1 MQQGA
6 LLCHA
11 FSASGFA
18 GSLPGA
24 LRTFGADE
32 DGAGHRSIT
41 HYWSRMRTLLT
52 VMFFLAFA
60 SSGAPCHAQST
71 PVRYDLHVKVIPDA
85 HLLEVSGTMVL
96 PSSAASRASVQL
108 SFSELMTDFTLQ
120 VVRPV
125 GSAGDARLE
134 KKEVDSGEATWNVYP
149 RNPFPSGEEIELRFT
164 YSGGKKLAFL
174 FYVGPEVSFASA
186 YGTNWYPIVVDGFDK
201 GVGSLKITV
210 PAGETAV
217 AAGDRR
223 SSAEQEAQ
231 GTFLFDINRS
241 TYFSFA
247 SGKFTTVRRAGSIP
261 VSVHLLSERPDMQ
274 QYLERVVQLLNVLE
288 KEFGPYRFKDF
299 ALVEIPRDL
308 AKKAGM
314 NAATLQGFAYVN
326 SNAFN
331 VPPSTF
337 NVLVGWYGHEFSHSW
352 WPHILS
358 MKRPRGWAIEESLAE
373 YGGLRAV
380 ETIVGPELAEEYRRK
395 GYPPDPIYSALEY
408 FKLVGAGIDYQLGD
422 LPRSIEG
429 HNIAYNKG
437 FLVWN
442 MLSLEIGREKFQ
454 RILRDLT
461 SRYAFQQLTLAEF
474 WRQIEI
480 GAGRNLGWFF
490 KQWFERLGAPEFHL
504 EWKQSGR
511 KVVGAITQ
519 VSPYYRATT
528 EVEVVGAEKQR
539 VVFKLKVNGARTP
552 FTLPVKFRVESV
564 TLDPHYQVLR
574 WTPEYH
580 AAAEAARKARNK

>member
-1 MQQGA
+1 MRVVLV
-6 LLCHA
+6 LLFFIA
-11 FSASGFA
+11 FV
-18 GSLPGA
+18 L
-24 LRTFGADE
+24 
-32 DGAGHRSIT
+32 
-41 HYWSRMRTLLT
+41 
-52 VMFFLAFA
+52 
-60 SSGAPCHAQST
+60 SGAPCHAQST

-85 HLLEVSGTMVL
+85 HMLEVSGTMTL
-96 PSSAASRASVQL
+96 PSSAASRTFIQL
-108 SFSELMTDFTLQ
+108 SLSELMNDFRVE
-120 VVRPV
+120 VVRPNT
-125 GSAGDARLE
+125 SAGAARL
-134 KKEVDSGEATWNVYP
+134 KKANVDSGEATWNVHP
-149 RNPFPSGEEIELRFT
+149 RNPFPSGEEVELRFT
-164 YSGGKKLAFL
+164 HSGGKKLATL
-174 FYVGPEVSFASA
+174 FYIGPEVSFASA
-186 YGTNWYPIVVDGFDK
+186 YGTNWYPILVDGFDK
-201 GVGSLKITV
+201 GVGSLKISV
-210 PAGETAV
+210 PPGETAV

-231 GTFLFDINRS
+231 GTFLFHINRS

-247 SGKFTTVRRAGSIP
+247 SGKFTTVRRAGRIP
-261 VSVHLLSERPDMQ
+261 VSVHLLRERPNMQ
-274 QYLERVVQLLNVLE
+274 QYLERVAQLLHVLE

-331 VPPSTF
+331 VPPSSF
-337 NVLVGWYGHEFSHSW
+337 DALVGWYGHEFSHSW
-352 WPHILS
+352 WPHTVRIS
-358 MKRPRGWAIEESLAE
+358 REGTGGWATEEALAE

-380 ETIVGPELAEEYRRK
+380 ETLAGPALAEEYRRK

-408 FKLVGAGIDYQLGD
+408 FKLVGAGVDYELGN

-429 HNIAYNKG
+429 HNIGYNKG

-461 SRYAFQQLTLAEF
+461 RRYAFQQLTLTEF
-474 WRQIEI
+474 WSQIEI

-490 KQWFERLGAPEFHL
+490 NQWFERLGAPEFQL
-504 EWKQSGR
+504 DWKQDGR

-519 VSPYYRATT
+519 AAPYYRATMD
-528 EVEVVGAEKQR
+528 VEIVGAAKQR
-539 VVFKLKVNGARTP
+539 VVFKLKADGARTP
-552 FTLPVKFRVESV
+552 FTLPVKFRVQSV

-574 WTPEYH
+574 WTLEYH
-580 AAAEAARKARNK
+580 AAAEAARKAKSK